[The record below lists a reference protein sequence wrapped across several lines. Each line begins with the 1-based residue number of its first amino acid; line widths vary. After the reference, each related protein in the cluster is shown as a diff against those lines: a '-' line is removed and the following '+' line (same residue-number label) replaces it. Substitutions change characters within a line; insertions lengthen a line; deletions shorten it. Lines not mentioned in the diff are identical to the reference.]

1 VSAARAAGSV
11 ALVEDRRCA
20 YCDAVID
27 VLQHQRGPLPR
38 YCSDAHRQRA
48 YEQRRRAR
56 DRGDA
61 DDELIMLR
69 NENRALRNRNER
81 LWTEII
87 GLRQQ
92 LHDLVVEHD
101 SAPSPPTPDPADEPT
116 KPGKLARL
124 RRH

>member
-1 VSAARAAGSV
+1 
-11 ALVEDRRCA
+11 VENRRCA

-27 VLQHQRGPLPR
+27 VSEHRRGPLPR

-48 YEQRRRAR
+48 YERRRRDR
-56 DRGDA
+56 DRGEA

-69 NENRALRNRNER
+69 NENRALRNRNDR

-87 GLRQQ
+87 DLRQQ
-92 LHDLVVEHD
+92 LHDLAVEQD
-101 SAPSPPTPDPADEPT
+101 SAPSPPTADPDDEPI